1 MINLEAILIDASGLF
16 KVSKVVPF
24 GSFIQIGDGI
34 EGLVHISEMA
44 THHVDS
50 AEQVVNEGEE
60 LWVKIIEI
68 DNERRRI
75 SLSIKQAAE
84 GGVVAAEYADVYGE
98 HAYDADGNFIG
109 EGAAIEGDVE
119 ADRLEESNA
128 MADADPIVEETPGA

>member
-1 MINLEAILIDASGLF
+1 M
-16 KVSKVVPF
+16 
-24 GSFIQIGDGI
+24 
-34 EGLVHISEMA
+34 
-44 THHVDS
+44 
-50 AEQVVNEGEE
+50 
-60 LWVKIIEI
+60 KIIEI